1 MSMCLEVINQQEVL
15 GKDFKIYGTPE
26 EPLFLA
32 KDVANWIEHS
42 SITMMLK
49 KIDEDEKVKVRPK
62 QSLGL
67 LTNNNEYWF
76 LTEDGFYEVLMQSRK
91 PIAKAF
97 KKEVKKILK
106 DIRTT
111 GGYIVGQENLSD
123 DELLERAVMVAQ
135 RKIKERDKEIAQ
147 QREQIAE
154 MQPKAIFADA
164 VSSSSNS
171 ILVRD
176 MAKLLKQNGV
186 DIGEKRLFEYL
197 RNNGY
202 LIKRPGADYNSPTQK
217 SMELGLFEIK
227 ETVVAHTN
235 DTRIHKT
242 SKITGNGQ
250 RYFVNKFLNKAM

>member
-135 RKIKERDKEIAQ
+135 RKIKERDKEIAY

-154 MQPKAIFADA
+154 MQPKAVFADA

-171 ILVRD
+171 ILIRD

-197 RNNGY
+197 RDNGY

-242 SKITGNGQ
+242 SKITGKGQ
-250 RYFVNKFLNKAM
+250 RYFVDKFLNNDK

>member
-97 KKEVKKILK
+97 KKAVKKILK

-135 RKIKERDKEIAQ
+135 RKIKERDKEIAY
-147 QREQIAE
+147 QRKQIAE
-154 MQPKAIFADA
+154 MQPKAVFADA

-242 SKITGNGQ
+242 SKITGKGQ
-250 RYFVNKFLNKAM
+250 RYFVNKFLNKDM

>member
-135 RKIKERDKEIAQ
+135 RKIKERDKEIAY

-154 MQPKAIFADA
+154 MQPKAVFADA

-171 ILVRD
+171 ILIRD

-242 SKITGNGQ
+242 SKITGKGQ
-250 RYFVNKFLNKAM
+250 RYFVNKFLNKDM

>member
-147 QREQIAE
+147 QKEQIAI

-242 SKITGNGQ
+242 SKITGKGQ
-250 RYFVNKFLNKAM
+250 RYFVNKFLNKDM

>member
-1 MSMCLEVINQQEVL
+1 MNMCLEVINQQEVL

-32 KDVANWIEHS
+32 KDVANWIEHNKPS
-42 SITMMLK
+42 EMILNV
-49 KIDEDEKVKVRPK
+49 DGDEKLKAIISHSGQKR
-62 QSLGL
+62 
-67 LTNNNEYWF
+67 EMWF
-76 LTEDGFYEVLMQSRK
+76 LTEDGLYEVLMQSRK
-91 PIAKAF
+91 AIAKAF
-97 KKEVKKILK
+97 KKKVKKILK

-242 SKITGNGQ
+242 SKITGKGQ
-250 RYFVNKFLNKAM
+250 KYFIDKFLNIDK

>member
-106 DIRTT
+106 DIRIT
-111 GGYIVGQENLSD
+111 GGYIVEQENLSD

-135 RKIKERDKEIAQ
+135 RKIKERDKEIAY
-147 QREQIAE
+147 QRKQIAE

-171 ILVRD
+171 ILIRD

-235 DTRIHKT
+235 DTRVHKT
-242 SKITGNGQ
+242 SKITGKGQ
-250 RYFVNKFLNKAM
+250 RYFINKFLNKDM

>member
-135 RKIKERDKEIAQ
+135 RKIKERDKEIAY

-154 MQPKAIFADA
+154 MQPKAVFADA

-235 DTRIHKT
+235 DTRVHKT
-242 SKITGNGQ
+242 SKITGKGQ
-250 RYFVNKFLNKAM
+250 RYFINKFLNKDM

>member
-32 KDVANWIEHS
+32 KDVASWIEHNKS
-42 SITMMLK
+42 SEMILNV
-49 KIDEDEKVKVRPK
+49 DEDEKLKAIISHSGQKR
-62 QSLGL
+62 
-67 LTNNNEYWF
+67 EMWF
-76 LTEDGFYEVLMQSRK
+76 LTEDGLYEVLMQSRK

-97 KKEVKKILK
+97 KKAVKKILK

-135 RKIKERDKEIAQ
+135 RKIKERDKEIAY
-147 QREQIAE
+147 QRKQIAE

-171 ILVRD
+171 ILIRD

-217 SMELGLFEIK
+217 SMKLGLFEIK

-242 SKITGNGQ
+242 SKITGKGQ
-250 RYFVNKFLNKAM
+250 RYFVNKFLNKDMWFS

>member
-135 RKIKERDKEIAQ
+135 RKIKERDKEIAY
-147 QREQIAE
+147 QRKQIAE
-154 MQPKAIFADA
+154 MQPKAVFADA

-242 SKITGNGQ
+242 SKITGKGQ
-250 RYFVNKFLNKAM
+250 RYFVNKFLNKDM

>member
-135 RKIKERDKEIAQ
+135 RKIKERDKEIAY

-154 MQPKAIFADA
+154 MQPKAVFADP

-235 DTRIHKT
+235 DTRVHKT
-242 SKITGNGQ
+242 SKITGKGQ
-250 RYFVNKFLNKAM
+250 RYFINKFLNKNM

>member
-1 MSMCLEVINQQEVL
+1 MNTCLEVINQQEVL
-15 GKDFKIYGTPE
+15 GKDFKIYGTPK

-32 KDVANWIEHS
+32 KDVAEWIGNDTS
-42 SITMMLK
+42 QIKKLLD
-49 KIDEDEKVKVRPK
+49 KIDEDEKVRNNITT
-62 QSLGL
+62 LGGIQN
-67 LTNNNEYWF
+67 TWF
-76 LTEDGFYEVLMQSRK
+76 VTEDGLYELLMQSRK

-135 RKIKERDKEIAQ
+135 RKIKERDKEIAYQ
-147 QREQIAE
+147 KEQIAE

-171 ILVRD
+171 ILIRD

-242 SKITGNGQ
+242 SKITGKGQ
-250 RYFVNKFLNKAM
+250 RYFINKFLSNK

>member
-1 MSMCLEVINQQEVL
+1 MNTITTFSNSEFGEIRVVMRESELWFVGKDIAEKLGYSNASKAIIKHIDVEDKVIEMLPNSQNGKTVGKMYLINESGLYSLILGSKLPSAKRFKHWVTSEVL
-15 GKDFKIYGTPE
+15 P
-26 EPLFLA
+26 
-32 KDVANWIEHS
+32 
-42 SITMMLK
+42 SI
-49 KIDEDEKVKVRPK
+49 
-62 QSLGL
+62 
-67 LTNNNEYWF
+67 
-76 LTEDGFYEVLMQSRK
+76 RK
-91 PIAKAF
+91 N
-97 KKEVKKILK
+97 
-106 DIRTT
+106 
-111 GGYIVGQENLSD
+111 GGYIANQENLSD
-123 DELLERAVMVAQ
+123 DELLERALIVAQ
-135 RKIKERDKEIAQ
+135 RKIEERNKEIAY

-154 MQPKAIFADA
+154 MQPKAVFADA

-242 SKITGNGQ
+242 SKITGKGQ
-250 RYFVNKFLNKAM
+250 RYFINKFLNKDM

>member
-32 KDVANWIEHS
+32 KDVASWIEHNKS
-42 SITMMLK
+42 SEMILNV
-49 KIDEDEKVKVRPK
+49 DEDEKLKAIISHSGQKR
-62 QSLGL
+62 
-67 LTNNNEYWF
+67 EMWF
-76 LTEDGFYEVLMQSRK
+76 LTEDGLYEVLMQSRK

-97 KKEVKKILK
+97 KKAVKKILK

-135 RKIKERDKEIAQ
+135 RKIKERDKEIAY
-147 QREQIAE
+147 QRKQIAE

-171 ILVRD
+171 ILIRD

-217 SMELGLFEIK
+217 SMKLGLFEIK

-242 SKITGNGQ
+242 SKITGKGQ
-250 RYFVNKFLNKAM
+250 RYFIDKFLNIDK

>member
-1 MSMCLEVINQQEVL
+1 MNNITTFKNSEFGEIRVVMRESEPWFVGKEIAEKLGYSNVRDAISKHVDSEDKGVAKCDTLGGKQNLTIINESGLYSLILGSKLPSAKKFKRWVTIEVL
-15 GKDFKIYGTPE
+15 P
-26 EPLFLA
+26 
-32 KDVANWIEHS
+32 
-42 SITMMLK
+42 SI
-49 KIDEDEKVKVRPK
+49 
-62 QSLGL
+62 
-67 LTNNNEYWF
+67 
-76 LTEDGFYEVLMQSRK
+76 RK
-91 PIAKAF
+91 N
-97 KKEVKKILK
+97 
-106 DIRTT
+106 
-111 GGYIVGQENLSD
+111 GGYIANQENLSD
-123 DELLERAVMVAQ
+123 DELLERALIVAQ
-135 RKIKERDKEIAQ
+135 RKIEERNKEIAQ
-147 QREQIAE
+147 QKEQIAI

-171 ILVRD
+171 ILIRD

-242 SKITGNGQ
+242 SKITGKGQ
-250 RYFVNKFLNKAM
+250 RYFVDKFLNIDK

>member
-32 KDVANWIEHS
+32 KDVAEWIGNDTS
-42 SITMMLK
+42 QIKKLLD
-49 KIDEDEKVKVRPK
+49 KIDEDEKVRNNITT
-62 QSLGL
+62 LGGIQN
-67 LTNNNEYWF
+67 TWF
-76 LTEDGFYEVLMQSRK
+76 VTEDGLYELLMQSRK

-111 GGYIVGQENLSD
+111 GGYIVGQENLSY

-135 RKIKERDKEIAQ
+135 RKIKERDKEIAYQ
-147 QREQIAE
+147 KEQIAE
-154 MQPKAIFADA
+154 MQPKAVFADA

-171 ILVRD
+171 ILIRD

-242 SKITGNGQ
+242 SKITGKGQ
-250 RYFVNKFLNKAM
+250 RYFINKFLNKDM

>member
-135 RKIKERDKEIAQ
+135 RKIKERDKEIAY
-147 QREQIAE
+147 QRKQIAE

-171 ILVRD
+171 ILIRD

-242 SKITGNGQ
+242 SKITGKGQ
-250 RYFVNKFLNKAM
+250 RYFVDKFLNNDK

>member
-32 KDVANWIEHS
+32 KDVASWIEHNKS
-42 SITMMLK
+42 SEMILNV
-49 KIDEDEKVKVRPK
+49 DEDEKLKAIISHSGQKR
-62 QSLGL
+62 
-67 LTNNNEYWF
+67 EMWF
-76 LTEDGFYEVLMQSRK
+76 LTEDGLYEVLMQSRK

-97 KKEVKKILK
+97 KKAVKKILK

-135 RKIKERDKEIAQ
+135 RKIKERDKEIAY
-147 QREQIAE
+147 QRKQIAE
-154 MQPKAIFADA
+154 MQPKAMFADA

-171 ILVRD
+171 ILIRD

-227 ETVVAHTN
+227 ETVVAHKN

-242 SKITGNGQ
+242 SKITGKGQ
-250 RYFVNKFLNKAM
+250 RYFIDKFLNIDKQQ

>member
-1 MSMCLEVINQQEVL
+1 MV
-15 GKDFKIYGTPE
+15 
-26 EPLFLA
+26 
-32 KDVANWIEHS
+32 
-42 SITMMLK
+42 K

-242 SKITGNGQ
+242 SKITGKGQ
-250 RYFVNKFLNKAM
+250 RYFIDKFLNIDK

>member
-135 RKIKERDKEIAQ
+135 RKIKERDKEIAY

-154 MQPKAIFADA
+154 MQPKAVFADA

-171 ILVRD
+171 ILIRD

-242 SKITGNGQ
+242 SKITGKGQ
-250 RYFVNKFLNKAM
+250 RYFVDKFLNNDK